1 MVPSAI
7 AVVNGDILGNGIR
20 LVGVPVNDGT
30 IGATRTLEGFA
41 GFFLSNS
48 STNVYYNGTGSQ
60 PFCAEYYGTWSKDQL
75 TKGDDTPVVIGSLA
89 LDVAN
94 LVGKAE
100 AFTIDPLLS

>member
-1 MVPSAI
+1 LIGNVEQPSI
-7 AVVNGDILGNGIR
+7 SCLGR
-20 LVGVPVNDGT
+20 
-30 IGATRTLEGFA
+30 E
-41 GFFLSNS
+41 
-48 STNVYYNGTGSQ
+48 
-60 PFCAEYYGTWSKDQL
+60 KDQL